1 MGKPLKNLKFLERAR
16 TQGAEVAFGGTAV
29 EGRTRGLFMAPTLL
43 LNTRN
48 DMELNREESFGP
60 IAGVIKVDDLDEAIA
75 VANDCE
81 YALSSGI
88 ATTSLGNAERF
99 RRDSKAGLVMIN
111 TPTAGLDYHVPFGG
125 RAPSGFGGREQGTA
139 SAEFFTESKT
149 AYINHGVM

>member
-1 MGKPLKNLKFLERAR
+1 TWGQTGQRCTGSERIIVTRGIHDAFVERLVKRVSAFKVGHALDPDTDIGPVANQMQFDKNLKFLASAR
-16 TQGAEVAFGGTAV
+16 KQGAEVAFGGTAV

-60 IAGVIKVDDLDEAIA
+60 IAGVIKVDDLEEAIA

-88 ATTSLGNAERF
+88 ATTSLGNAE
-99 RRDSKAGLVMIN
+99 
-111 TPTAGLDYHVPFGG
+111 
-125 RAPSGFGGREQGTA
+125 
-139 SAEFFTESKT
+139 
-149 AYINHGVM
+149 